1 MNSRLL
7 GIALWN
13 RASHLQRHS
22 TLTGEIMGF
31 LNYSSFM
38 EEVTI
43 NNTMED
49 RDFQKTQQGAGAL
62 VASAYYDH
70 FEGASEPAANTFPT
84 GSNAFVPV
92 SNVTAHNVLKFTDA
106 PAGKSKHLIY
116 ADCVGD
122 VAGSSGTFIIY
133 DLLGFNC
140 DFNLNANTTY
150 NTGDVGTK
158 ITRYTTGKNVALGI
172 VMQVTGAGTLPTVT
186 INYTSSNGAGRTTG
200 ALTLIAGAVRGRYGI
215 NSWRI
220 PLQSGDYNALSIQ
233 SVVTAGGVGA
243 SGKIAVM
250 FMRKLGYV
258 IMPTA
263 QNLYSQSFI
272 NPQNAPIWPK
282 IENGA
287 AINFAIRPA
296 SAPTTPTWRGSL
308 YAADGTD
315 PV

>member
-1 MNSRLL
+1 
-7 GIALWN
+7 
-13 RASHLQRHS
+13 
-22 TLTGEIMGF
+22 MGF

-43 NNTMED
+43 NGTMED
-49 RDFQKTQQGAGAL
+49 RDFQKTQNTAGAL

-70 FEGASEPAANTFPT
+70 FEGGTEPAANTFPT

-92 SNVTAHNVLKFTDA
+92 SNITAHNVVEFTDA

-116 ADCVGD
+116 ADVVSD
-122 VAGSSGTFIIY
+122 VANGIGSLIIY

-150 NTGDVGTK
+150 NTGDAGTK

-172 VMQVTGAGTLPTVT
+172 VMQVVGAGTLPTVT

-200 ALTLIAGAVRGRYGI
+200 ALTLIAAAARGRYGI
-215 NSWRI
+215 NSWRV
-220 PLQSGDYNALSIQ
+220 PLQTGDYNALSIQ

-250 FMRKLGYV
+250 FMRKLGQ
-258 IMPTA
+258 IDIPTA
-263 QNLYSQSFI
+263 QNYASRSFI
-272 NPQNAPIWPK
+272 NPQGAPIWPK

-287 AINFAIRPA
+287 AINFAIRA
-296 SAPTTPTWRGSL
+296 SSTPTTPTWRGSL